1 MAWRTSVGSSSVG
14 TDEKAPPAA
23 PVVIVDWEGTND
35 AAKPLNWPATRKW
48 AHVAVVSALT
58 LLAPLASSMFAPGVP
73 ALMVELHRESSTLSS
88 FVVSVYVLGI
98 ATGPLVIAPLS
109 EHYGRLPFYHIT
121 NALFI
126 LFTVV
131 CALAPS
137 LTVLIVFRFLAGC
150 AGAAPLVLGAGTVAD
165 LFAAEVR
172 GKVMSIYTLG
182 VLLGPVIGPIA
193 GGFVADRVGWRWVFW
208 TLAIAGGVVS
218 LSAIPILRETYPP
231 ILLRRKM
238 LRLQKAGPPGIKY
251 ATPFSDSTVSRSTLF
266 KRAIVRPMKMLF
278 FSPIVLLLS
287 IYIAIIYA
295 FLYLIFSTITI
306 VFEEK
311 YHFSPGVV
319 GLSFIGIG
327 VGMFSGLL
335 AFGAVSDNQVNK
347 RAAAAAAAAAAS
359 GERGGVGTAGEL
371 KPEYRLYP
379 MIHAAFAIPIGLFW
393 YGWSVDKDD
402 YWIMPM
408 IGTAVFGLGL
418 VGIYSQ
424 TDGKTLLS
432 VQMPTATYLVDAY
445 STYAA
450 SAMAANVVLRSLV
463 GAVLPIAGLP
473 LYSALGLGWGNSLL
487 GFISLLGCVVPF
499 LFIRYGEYLRTD
511 PRFKVEF

>member
-1 MAWRTSVGSSSVG
+1 L
-14 TDEKAPPAA
+14 
-23 PVVIVDWEGTND
+23 
-35 AAKPLNWPATRKW
+35 AK
-48 AHVAVVSALT
+48 
-58 LLAPLASSMFAPGVP
+58 
-73 ALMVELHRESSTLSS
+73 
-88 FVVSVYVLGI
+88 
-98 ATGPLVIAPLS
+98 
-109 EHYGRLPFYHIT
+109 
-121 NALFI
+121 LFI
-126 LFTVV
+126 
-131 CALAPS
+131 
-137 LTVLIVFRFLAGC
+137 R
-150 AGAAPLVLGAGTVAD
+150 
-165 LFAAEVR
+165 
-172 GKVMSIYTLG
+172 
-182 VLLGPVIGPIA
+182 LLQ
-193 GGFVADRVGWRWVFW
+193 
-208 TLAIAGGVVS
+208 GGVVS

-418 VGIYSQ
+418 VGIYVRYKTPIPTLSSLQSQ
-424 TDGKTLLS
+424 ISRARLTARLFCPCRCQQQPISSTLTPP
-432 VQMPTATYLVDAY
+432 MPPVPWPRTW
-445 STYAA
+445 SYA
-450 SAMAANVVLRSLV
+450 RSWV
-463 GAVLPIAGLP
+463 RSYPSQVCR
-473 LYSALGLGWGNSLL
+473 Y
-487 GFISLLGCVVPF
+487 
-499 LFIRYGEYLRTD
+499 IRHWA
-511 PRFKVEF
+511 